1 MTIATS
7 PADAIHKRAAIIV
20 DDYIAARAGSKGYDS
35 GLRQQAIDSVANFQP
50 AYVRLSDYGD
60 QTSTCAA
67 TWAMGGLL
75 GLPNLDPATTLWGL
89 RAVANHMAAIWPA
102 DFEEKLRHVLRNL
115 KPINA
120 MAQLDRELLL
130 EERAISRADSEL
142 AEDKIG

>member
-7 PADAIHKRAAIIV
+7 PADDIYKRAAIIV
-20 DDYIAARAGSKGYDS
+20 DDYIAARAGFKGYDS
-35 GLRQQAIDSVANFQP
+35 GLRQQAIDAVANFHP

-75 GLPNLDPATTLWGL
+75 GLPNLDPATALWGL
-89 RAVANHMAAIWPA
+89 RNVANHMAALWPD
-102 DFEEKLRHVLRNL
+102 DFDRKIRVVLRNL

-130 EERAISRADSEL
+130 EERGISRTDVEHG
-142 AEDKIG
+142 EDK